1 MIVVVAVLVT
11 LVLAAA
17 IARPH
22 GLPEVVVAA
31 PAAVVVLAVGALS
44 PSQAV
49 DQLRSLGPTVAFLAA
64 ILVLAHLADA
74 CGVFRWTASLLRT
87 GARGSPTR
95 LLALVFA
102 ACAVTTA
109 ALSLDATV
117 VLLTP
122 AVLAT
127 ATSMG
132 VSARPASYASA
143 HLANS
148 ASTLMPVSNLTNL
161 LAFSATGLGFA
172 HFTALMALP
181 WIVAIGLE
189 IAVARLFFA
198 RELRGAATTPTPPTT
213 ARPMPAPRWALAVL
227 ASTLA
232 GFGLSGVLGV
242 APVWCAV
249 AGAALLAFPAL
260 REGRTRPRSLL
271 AAADPFFLLFVL
283 ALGVVVAPLTEGAV
297 GHWLSGLLPT
307 DDSLGALLVVA
318 VVAAVA
324 ANLVNN
330 LPATLLMIAA
340 LTGGASGH
348 VPVGLMLAMLVGVNL
363 GPNLTYT
370 GSLATMLWRRVVA
383 RAGQPAEIGTFTR
396 LGLVTVP
403 LTLVGAV
410 CALWLV
416 L

>member
-1 MIVVVAVLVT
+1 MAVVAVLVA

-31 PAAVVVLAVGALS
+31 PAAAVVLAMGALS
-44 PSQAV
+44 PSEAV
-49 DQLRSLGPTVAFLAA
+49 DQLSSLGPTVAFLAA

-95 LLALVFA
+95 LLTLVFA

-127 ATSMG
+127 AVSMG

-189 IAVARLFFA
+189 FAAARLFFA

-213 ARPMPAPRWALAVL
+213 TARPIPAPRWALAVL

-232 GFGLSGVLGV
+232 GFGLSGILGV

-249 AGAALLAFPAL
+249 GGAALLAAPAL

-283 ALGVVVAPLTEGAV
+283 ALGIVVAPLTEGAV

-330 LPATLLMIAA
+330 LPATLLMTAA
-340 LTGGASGH
+340 LTGGASGD
-348 VPVGLMLAMLVGVNL
+348 VPVGLLLAMLIGVNI

-370 GSLATMLWRRVVA
+370 GSLATMLWRRVAA

>member
-1 MIVVVAVLVT
+1 MIVVVAVLVA

-22 GLPEVVVAA
+22 GLPEVAVAA
-31 PAAVVVLAVGALS
+31 PAAVVVLAIGALS
-44 PSQAV
+44 PAEAL
-49 DQLRSLGPTVAFLAA
+49 DQLRALGPTVAFLAA

-74 CGVFRWTASLLRT
+74 CGVFRWTAALLRA
-87 GARGSPTR
+87 GATGSPTR

-109 ALSLDATV
+109 VLSLDATV

-127 ATSMG
+127 AVSMG

-181 WIVAIGLE
+181 WVVAIGLE
-189 IAVARLFFA
+189 FAVARLFFA
-198 RELRGAATTPTPPTT
+198 RELRGTATTPPPPAGT
-213 ARPMPAPRWALAVL
+213 RPVPAPRWALAVL
-227 ASTLA
+227 ALTLA
-232 GFGLSGVLGV
+232 GFALSGLLGV

-249 AGAALLAFPAL
+249 AGAALLAVPAL
-260 REGRTRPRSLL
+260 REGRTRPRRLL

-283 ALGVVVAPLTEGAV
+283 ALGVVVAPLTGGAV
-297 GHWLSGLLPT
+297 GDWLAGLLPT
-307 DDSLGALLVVA
+307 GESFGALLLMA
-318 VVAAVA
+318 VVAAAA

-330 LPATLLMIAA
+330 LPATLLLIAA
-340 LTGGASGH
+340 LGPAAPTG
-348 VPVGLMLAMLVGVNL
+348 LLLAMLIGVNL

-410 CALWLV
+410 AALWLV
-416 L
+416 TR